1 MIILKKKCL
10 EKLNIEEKFKNL
22 KNFKFDFFDKK
33 DEKLLNSKENN
44 NSIIKYSDYM
54 IINEKI
60 LNRQILKNFVNEK
73 TFKSMN
79 LNEKIPFEELKYI
92 FKEEMIIFFLDNNQI
107 IKILL
112 YKNKDKVFNITF
124 VFFY

>member
-1 MIILKKKCL
+1 M
-10 EKLNIEEKFKNL
+10 NIEEKFKNL

-92 FKEEMIIFFLDNNQI
+92 FKEEMIIFF
-107 IKILL
+107 
-112 YKNKDKVFNITF
+112 
-124 VFFY
+124 